1 MMKIAAIVLFLCLL
15 PGRSIAQDVPAPA
28 DRLDTARLAVSN
40 YAECSRAIM
49 GLLAISAD
57 ECARRV
63 ELARTECLSKI
74 QSGLPERL
82 NDREMFVLGNRALA
96 CYMTHRNGK
105 PYSNHE
111 FDSVIEAQW
120 EAMYPPGVGWKFTQ
134 TEPASHDS

>member
-1 MMKIAAIVLFLCLL
+1 MLDAMMKIAAIVLFLCLL

-49 GLLAISAD
+49 GLLAINAD

-63 ELARTECLSKI
+63 
-74 QSGLPERL
+74 
-82 NDREMFVLGNRALA
+82 DREMFVLGNRALA

-105 PYSNHE
+105 PYSNQE
-111 FDSVIEAQW
+111 FNSVIEAQW
-120 EAMYPPGVGWKFTQ
+120 EAMHPPGNG
-134 TEPASHDS
+134 